1 MVFKEPGKA
10 QKKTPQ
16 GHQDLAFQKEQPG
29 KGQEEIP
36 LEEGSRKL
44 KPLEYPPQQAITEK
58 KFTNSGKGQKEPYS
72 FLEEKDQSPERKSTE
87 SHFNTFIVAI
97 V

>member
-1 MVFKEPGKA
+1 MDESGTKAECEALGEGQKRKCQDGKEMVFKEPGKA

-44 KPLEYPPQQAITEK
+44 KPLEYPP
-58 KFTNSGKGQKEPYS
+58 
-72 FLEEKDQSPERKSTE
+72 
-87 SHFNTFIVAI
+87 
-97 V
+97 